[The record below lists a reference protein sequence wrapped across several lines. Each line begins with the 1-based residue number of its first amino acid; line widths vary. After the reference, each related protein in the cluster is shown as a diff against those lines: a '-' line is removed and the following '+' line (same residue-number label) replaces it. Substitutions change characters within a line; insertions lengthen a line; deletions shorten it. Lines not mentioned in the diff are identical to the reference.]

1 MLGLISSEIINPGKL
16 KKILGQFGRLANI
29 PADIQQ
35 VVNKIPGFAT
45 SQGAFFFVIAL
56 KNKLKQFRVIIE
68 SMVFDS
74 PLENGA
80 VMFPGGWGYIKSV
93 PHPTQKGL
101 IH

>member
-1 MLGLISSEIINPGKL
+1 MLGLISSEIIDPGKL
-16 KKILGQFGRLANI
+16 KQIPGQFGRLTNI

-35 VVNKIPGFAT
+35 VMNKVAGFAA
-45 SQGAFFFVIAL
+45 SQGAFFFFIASQ
-56 KNKLKQFRVIIE
+56 KKLKQFRFIIE

-80 VMFPGGWGYIKSV
+80 VMFPGGRGYIKSV
-93 PHPTQKGL
+93 SHPTQKGL